1 MIRIEIGPDTA
12 SGHQANSDAAD
23 ARPALAFSLHSEFV
37 PQLLYLYRSVGMH
50 LPGPSFL
57 TRHPLPGWDQRADSL
72 GGGSWLSCS
81 ARGGCCFALSGL
93 SSTSPCLEGK
103 IRFSPMPLPTP
114 PFSWNSLPDILS
126 QAHLL
131 VFQDSAQFR
140 CHLLHKASPVP

>member
-1 MIRIEIGPDTA
+1 MKLVLTQRQGTRPTLTLLT
-12 SGHQANSDAAD
+12 
-23 ARPALAFSLHSEFV
+23 PALPWPFLSTQS
-37 PQLLYLYRSVGMH
+37 LYLSCFIYTGQSECTCPG
-50 LPGPSFL
+50 LPSSRA
-57 TRHPLPGWDQRADSL
+57 TPLPGWDQRADSL
-72 GGGSWLSCS
+72 GGGSRLSCS
-81 ARGGCCFALSGL
+81 ARGGRCFALSGL